1 MKLNRKFS
9 ILFILSLISICIVA
23 LGMRGIV
30 AFDPL
35 DYVRGVSIRKG
46 EAKYEVRE
54 IPITIPSTR
63 SNYIIEDKKVY
74 EDILRNYL
82 KTTLNVSNIDIEVI
96 CVYRLKEK
104 PELGEALV
112 KVGDAY
118 YLVRLNGNKPIA
130 HIHLKPVLI
139 KKETGEEEITSPSIP
154 EKASNPYVNITVVK
168 LVKSYTYEVYELKL
182 EQREFVQLATI
193 YAVTVDK
200 GIEGKNV
207 FGWTIWHLS
216 AKSTTYILDWVL
228 VISVDDQ
235 SYYWIASWAQWAWS
249 CQNFNHYAEVRAQGL
264 YSYTWAEADFINAP
278 FGTVL
283 QRIHAWA
290 WIRVWFDGTVEADS
304 GA

>member
-1 MKLNRKFS
+1 MRLYRKFS
-9 ILFILSLISICIVA
+9 TSIFILLLISICIAA
-23 LGMRGIV
+23 LGMRGFG
-30 AFDPL
+30 AFDYL
-35 DYVRGVSIRKG
+35 RVASIEKR
-46 EAKYEVRE
+46 ETKYEVRE
-54 IPITIPSTR
+54 IPITISGTK
-63 SNYIIEDKKVY
+63 SKYIVEDKKIY
-74 EDILRNYL
+74 EDILHNYL
-82 KTTLNVSNIDIEVI
+82 KTTLNVSNIEVI

-154 EKASNPYVNITVVK
+154 EKASGPYANITVVK

-182 EQREFVQLATI
+182 EQGEFVQLATI

-235 SYYWIASWAQWAWS
+235 SYYWIALWAQWAWS

-264 YSYTWAEADFINAP
+264 YSYTWAEADFIYAP
-278 FGTVL
+278 FGVVL
-283 QRIHAWA
+283 QRIHAWS